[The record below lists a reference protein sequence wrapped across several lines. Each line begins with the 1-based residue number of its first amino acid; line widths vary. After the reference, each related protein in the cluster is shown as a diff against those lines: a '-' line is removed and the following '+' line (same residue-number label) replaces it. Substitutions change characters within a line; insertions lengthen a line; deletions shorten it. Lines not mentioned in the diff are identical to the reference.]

1 MARQEREARTRKDR
15 RARRRSTG
23 AGVRRMLGMLALIP
37 LANRAPTYARLL
49 WALVR
54 DERTPAARKAML
66 GGALGYIVLGRDIV
80 PDDIPVLGGLDDV
93 VVLAIALD
101 LFIEGVE
108 ESVLDEHLAA
118 LDIDRAAFK
127 GDIARLRR
135 ILPGP
140 IRRTV
145 RRLPGLIG
153 AAGGALQHSGLGPRL
168 RAWIT
173 KEGSLA

>member
-1 MARQEREARTRKDR
+1 MF
-15 RARRRSTG
+15 
-23 AGVRRMLGMLALIP
+23 GMLALIP

-54 DERTPAARKAML
+54 DERTPAARKALL

-93 VVLAIALD
+93 VVLALALD
-101 LFIEGVE
+101 LFIEGVDE
-108 ESVLDEHLAA
+108 VVLDEHLAD
-118 LDIDRAAFK
+118 LEIDRAAFDQ
-127 GDIARLRR
+127 DIARLRR

-140 IRRTV
+140 IRRAV
-145 RRLPGLIG
+145 RRVPGLIG
-153 AAGGALQHSGLGPRL
+153 AARQALQHSGLGARL

>member
-1 MARQEREARTRKDR
+1 
-15 RARRRSTG
+15 
-23 AGVRRMLGMLALIP
+23 MLGMLALIP

-66 GGALGYIVLGRDIV
+66 GGALGYVVLGRDIV
-80 PDDIPVLGGLDDV
+80 PDDIPLLGGLDDV

-101 LFIEGVE
+101 LFIEGVDDA
-108 ESVLDEHLAA
+108 VLDEHLAA
-118 LDIDRAAFK
+118 LEIDRAAFD

-140 IRRTV
+140 FRRVV

-153 AAGGALQHSGLGPRL
+153 AARGALRQSGLGPRL

-173 KEGSLA
+173 KEGSIA

>member
-1 MARQEREARTRKDR
+1 
-15 RARRRSTG
+15 
-23 AGVRRMLGMLALIP
+23 MLGMLALIP

-49 WALVR
+49 WGLVR

-80 PDDIPVLGGLDDV
+80 PD
-93 VVLAIALD
+93 
-101 LFIEGVE
+101 E
-108 ESVLDEHLAA
+108 
-118 LDIDRAAFK
+118 IDRAAFD

-140 IRRTV
+140 IRRVV
-145 RRLPGLIG
+145 RRLPGMIG
-153 AAGGALQHSGLGPRL
+153 AAGQALQHSGLGPRL

-173 KEGSLA
+173 KEGSIA